1 MWIILITASLLS
13 VDSWKD
19 ERTGLTW
26 AGSDNGSGVTVSQAK
41 AYCRNLEIA
50 GVKGWRLPDIEEL
63 QSIVGTQA
71 NDKGYRVIGPLKLSG
86 WAWSATQGR
95 EAAENWTMDLGDGG
109 RASVAKGDAGL
120 NRALCV
126 RK

>member
-1 MWIILITASLLS
+1 MWMTTTILITSLLA

-19 ERTGLTW
+19 ERTGLVW
-26 AGSDNGSGVTVSQAK
+26 AGADNGSGVTVSQAK
-41 AYCRNLEIA
+41 AYCAALA
-50 GVKGWRLPDIEEL
+50 GGPWRLPEIEEL

-71 NDKGYRVIGPLKLSG
+71 NEKGYRVTGPLKLSG

>member
-1 MWIILITASLLS
+1 MASLAVA

-26 AGSDNGSGVTVSQAK
+26 AGADNGSGVTVSQAK
-41 AYCRNLEIA
+41 TYCRTLA
-50 GVKGWRLPDIEEL
+50 GGPWRLPDIEEL
-63 QSIVGTQA
+63 QSLVGTQT
-71 NDKGYRVIGPLKLSG
+71 NEKGYRVTGPLKLSG
-86 WAWSATQGR
+86 WAWSSTEGR
-95 EAAENWTMDLGDGG
+95 EPAENWTMDLGDGG
-109 RASVAKGDAGL
+109 RASVAKGDVGL